1 MIEEY
6 VAARGI
12 TLLLHFTQ
20 VCNLD
25 SILQRGILPRNMLI
39 GEDGVRFNDQYR
51 FDGTDAVCLSI
62 SYPNYKMFFRL
73 RQESPDAEWVVL
85 AVRPR
90 ALWMLPC
97 AFCATNAA
105 SATITAI
112 PLAQRRT
119 LAALQGLY
127 ADWGG
132 KNRAVLAIPDN
143 YPTNP
148 QAEVLMLEGVPRDYI
163 LGVIVPNIPLKNRLL
178 ARYPGLAVKHVPQ
191 YFGPRHDYIHW
202 R

>member
-1 MIEEY
+1 MKQ
-6 VAARGI
+6 AQGI
-12 TLLLHFTQ
+12 PDYSEGLFPASHRPGKH
-20 VCNLD
+20 VN
-25 SILQRGILPRNMLI
+25 
-39 GEDGVRFNDQYR
+39 GVVWN
-51 FDGTDAVCLSI
+51 G
-62 SYPNYKMFFRL
+62 M
-73 RQESPDAEWVVL
+73 
-85 AVRPR
+85 
-90 ALWMLPC
+90 
-97 AFCATNAA
+97 
-105 SATITAI
+105 
-112 PLAQRRT
+112 
-119 LAALQGLY
+119 
-127 ADWGG
+127 G

>member
-1 MIEEY
+1 VIEEY

-97 AFCATNAA
+97 AFCGNECSFRYYYCDTIGAA
-105 SATITAI
+105 SDSRSVTGFIC
-112 PLAQRRT
+112 R
-119 LAALQGLY
+119 
-127 ADWGG
+127 
-132 KNRAVLAIPDN
+132 
-143 YPTNP
+143 
-148 QAEVLMLEGVPRDYI
+148 
-163 LGVIVPNIPLKNRLL
+163 LGR
-178 ARYPGLAVKHVPQ
+178 
-191 YFGPRHDYIHW
+191 
-202 R
+202 